1 MPAHVD
7 ELLSQRLAGLPSV
20 DGGAHGWQAVQQ
32 KLHRREVSA
41 ARRRRAAR
49 LSLVASVAV
58 LASLATFEVVQR
70 RAEPDAVVAS
80 LEPAA
85 NPAAAARIEL
95 QQLRAKSVALE
106 QVLAAMPE
114 RPSVLRA
121 DSALPID
128 TLETQVQWLDHQL
141 SVGEGEPGGSEQ
153 AAQLWRERVEV
164 MNSLVLL
171 RYAEAQRVAM

>member
-1 MPAHVD
+1 MPAPVD
-7 ELLSQRLAGLPSV
+7 ELLSKRLATLPPV
-20 DGGAHGWQAVQQ
+20 DGGTHGWQLVQQ
-32 KLHRREVSA
+32 KLHRRERIAV
-41 ARRRRAAR
+41 RRRQAAR
-49 LSLVASVAV
+49 LSLAASVAV
-58 LASLATFEVVQR
+58 LACLAAFNVVQR
-70 RAEPDAVVAS
+70 RAAPDVVA
-80 LEPAA
+80 PF
-85 NPAAAARIEL
+85 AAAAKPAATESSEL

-114 RPSVLRA
+114 RPAVVRA

-128 TLETQVQWLDHQL
+128 TLEAQVQWLDHKL
-141 SVGEGEPGGSEQ
+141 SVGEGESGSSEQ